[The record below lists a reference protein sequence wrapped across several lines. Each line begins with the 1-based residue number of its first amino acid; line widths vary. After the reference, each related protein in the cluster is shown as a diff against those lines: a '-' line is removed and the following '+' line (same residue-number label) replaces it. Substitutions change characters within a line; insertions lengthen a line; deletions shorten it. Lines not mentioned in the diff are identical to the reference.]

1 MHMMLRDRIVANFDR
16 YDSIAILIFTHELF
30 EFCSIV
36 AIYYLYR
43 AQKLDRFYYIEMFG
57 LDDEFASQK
66 TNYIEV
72 YTGD

>member
-43 AQKLDRFYYIEMFG
+43 A
-57 LDDEFASQK
+57 
-66 TNYIEV
+66 
-72 YTGD
+72 